1 MQSNMFEN
9 QEIIDIDV
17 EESIKTSYLDYS
29 MSVIIGRALPDARD
43 GLKPVHRR
51 ILYAMNDLGVGPR
64 QPYKKSARIVGDVI
78 GKYHPHGDIAVYD
91 ALVRMAQSF
100 SMRIPS
106 VDGQGNFGSI
116 DGDGAAAM
124 RYTEARMT
132 PLAEELLKDLDKE
145 TVDFVPNYDESL
157 NEPDVLPARV
167 PNLLL
172 NGSSGIAVGMATN
185 IPPHSLDELVG
196 GLLILLENKN
206 ASLEE
211 IMGEIKGPDFP
222 TGGIIYGK
230 KGIIEAYKTGRGR
243 VKIRAKTHIEK
254 KASKDVIVIDE
265 LPYQTN
271 KARLIE
277 QIADL
282 VKEKQIEGISE
293 VRDESD
299 RDGIRVVIEL
309 KRDAMSEIVLNN
321 LFKQTTME
329 ATFGVIMLAI
339 DGKEPKIF
347 TLIELLKLFL
357 NHRKT
362 VIIRR
367 TIFELQ
373 KARARAHI
381 LEGLKIA
388 LDNIDEVIDVIRNS
402 ADTNV
407 ARENLMS
414 RFGLSE
420 AQSGAILDMRLSRL
434 TGLEREKIE
443 EELKEILAEIKRL
456 DAILK
461 SEELIEGIIK
471 DELLEIK
478 DKFRCPRITEI
489 VDDYEDIDI
498 EDLIANENMVVTITH
513 RGYIKRVP
521 SKTYEKQKRGGKGR
535 VAVTTYDDDFIESF
549 FTSNTHD
556 TLMFI
561 TDRGQLYWLKVYKIP
576 EGSRTAKGKAVVNLI
591 QLGADE
597 KIMAIIPTTD
607 FDPSKSLVFFTR
619 NGIVKRTNLSE
630 FKNIRSL
637 GIRAISLDEND
648 TLVTALIAPN
658 SAEEMQNYKGGAL
671 SGDDL
676 DGGEAEEVLEQ
687 TEQDILE
694 GSENEISDEISQ
706 DEGAQEGEPQS
717 ANENMLFIATKKGMC
732 LKFNLNKIRQMGRI
746 ARGVKGIKFKEKGD
760 EVIGAAFILSDMQE
774 ILSVSQKGIG
784 KRTTA
789 SEYRLTNRGGKG
801 VICMKLTNRTGEL
814 IGVVMVDEEMDLM
827 ALTTSGKMIRVD
839 MQSIRKAGRNTSGVI
854 VVNVEGD
861 DVVSIATC
869 PKAEE
874 GDEGDE
880 GELAQDENLL
890 NSNLDSK
897 DSQSDDP
904 SDEILKGGEDE

>member
-1 MQSNMFEN
+1 MQENIFEN

-51 ILYAMNDLGVGPR
+51 ILYAMNDLGVGSR

-402 ADTNV
+402 ADTNI

-478 DKFRCPRITEI
+478 DKFKCPRITEI

-637 GIRAISLDEND
+637 GIRAISLDEDD

-676 DGGEAEEVLEQ
+676 DGGEAEEILEQ

-694 GSENEISDEISQ
+694 GNENEISDEISQ
-706 DEGAQEGEPQS
+706 GEGAQDGEPQS

-874 GDEGDE
+874 GDEGEAD
-880 GELAQDENLL
+880 ELAQDENLL

-897 DSQSDDP
+897 DSRSDGP

>member
-51 ILYAMNDLGVGPR
+51 ILYAMNDLGVGSR

-78 GKYHPHGDIAVYD
+78 GKYHPHGDTAVYD

-211 IMGEIKGPDFP
+211 IMDEIKGPDFP

-478 DKFRCPRITEI
+478 DKFKCPRITEI

-637 GIRAISLDEND
+637 GIRAISLDEDD

-676 DGGEAEEVLEQ
+676 DGGEAEEILEQ
-687 TEQDILE
+687 TEQDILD

-706 DEGAQEGEPQS
+706 DEGTQEGEPQS

-874 GDEGDE
+874 GDEGETD
-880 GELAQDENLL
+880 ELAQDENLL

-897 DSQSDDP
+897 DSQSDGS

>member
-1 MQSNMFEN
+1 MQENIFEN

-51 ILYAMNDLGVGPR
+51 ILYAMNNLSLSAR
-64 QPYKKSARIVGDVI
+64 SPYKKSAFIVGEVM
-78 GKYHPHGDIAVYD
+78 GKYHPHGDTAIYD
-91 ALVRMAQSF
+91 SLVRMAQDF
-100 SMRIPS
+100 SMRCPT
-106 VDGQGNFGSI
+106 VNGQGNFGSI
-116 DGDGAAAM
+116 DGDNAAAM

-157 NEPDVLPARV
+157 SEPDVLPTRV

-196 GLLILLENKN
+196 GLLMLLENKN

-254 KASKDVIVIDE
+254 KSNKDVIVIDE

-420 AQSGAILDMRLSRL
+420 TQSGAILDMRLSRL

-478 DKFRCPRITEI
+478 DKFKCPRITEI

-637 GIRAISLDEND
+637 GIRAISLDEDD

-694 GSENEISDEISQ
+694 GSADEISDEISQ
-706 DEGAQEGEPQS
+706 GEGAQDGEPQS

-874 GDEGDE
+874 GDEGE
-880 GELAQDENLL
+880 ANEFAQDENLL

-897 DSQSDDP
+897 DSQSEGP